1 MRFLYEYRT
10 PDNEKHQGEI
20 RAADKEAAYAALKKQ
35 GIKPCRFAEA
45 PGLFNK
51 LFGKGKR
58 WIAIFVLCAFCI
70 VLCAVVYRQDTRRE
84 AQGTTDRILDSTMRR
99 QVIGDSGII
108 EKGIRTGWA
117 DVFELEGER
126 FLASFAVPAAQP
138 AVRSTTE
145 DELRKSLSAPRS
157 ALRTS
162 HSLEERQIRAMV
174 EGMKEEARRFLSN
187 GGTIQRYGQRLV
199 ERQEFEVNCYNR
211 IRNELDAIE
220 RAGKTSAELEAIW
233 EDRNAKLRRMGI
245 RLVPMPE

>member
-117 DVFELEGER
+117 DVFDLEGER
-126 FLASFAVPAAQP
+126 FLASFAVPAAQQRK
-138 AVRSTTE
+138 RSFSKRSK
-145 DELRKSLSAPRS
+145 RKAQFASYK
-157 ALRTS
+157 ALRS
-162 HSLEERQIRAMV
+162 KSD
-174 EGMKEEARRFLSN
+174 RFVRWSK
-187 GGTIQRYGQRLV
+187 
-199 ERQEFEVNCYNR
+199 
-211 IRNELDAIE
+211 A
-220 RAGKTSAELEAIW
+220 
-233 EDRNAKLRRMGI
+233 
-245 RLVPMPE
+245 

>member
-35 GIKPCRFAEA
+35 GIKPCRFTEA
-45 PGLFNK
+45 PGVFNK

-58 WIAIFVLCAFCI
+58 WIAIGLLSGACGVLLA
-70 VLCAVVYRQDTRRE
+70 VLLRSQSSATAALDDT
-84 AQGTTDRILDSTMRR
+84 LDSTMRR

-145 DELRKSLSAPRS
+145 DELRKSLCAPRS
-157 ALRTS
+157 ALRTA

-174 EGMKEEARRFLSN
+174 EGMKEEARRFLAN
-187 GGTIQRYGQRLV
+187 GGTIQR
-199 ERQEFEVNCYNR
+199 
-211 IRNELDAIE
+211 
-220 RAGKTSAELEAIW
+220 S
-233 EDRNAKLRRMGI
+233 GI
-245 RLVPMPE
+245 